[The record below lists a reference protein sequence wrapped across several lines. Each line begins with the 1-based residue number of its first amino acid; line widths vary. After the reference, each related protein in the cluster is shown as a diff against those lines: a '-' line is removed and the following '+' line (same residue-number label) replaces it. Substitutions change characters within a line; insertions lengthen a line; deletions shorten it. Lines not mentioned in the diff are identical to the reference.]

1 MEIILSVGHTSG
13 FILVVDINHD
23 SLSQFEPLF
32 LEFMQQEMQVD
43 AAHDIK
49 HVKRVVKTAKQLCD
63 EENADIAI
71 VLPAAYLHDCFTYPK
86 DHPNRKQSSAI
97 AAKKA
102 IAYLESIQYPQHYH
116 DAIAHAIE
124 AHSFSASIRPNTLE
138 AQIVQDADR
147 LDALGAIGVTRC
159 IQVSTHFN
167 AQLYNDNDMFAK
179 ERELNDKQFTVD
191 HFQTKLFKIVDTMN
205 TESAKL
211 EANKR
216 KAFMQTYLK
225 QLHDEVTA

>member
-1 MEIILSVGHTSG
+1 MT
-13 FILVVDINHD
+13 

-43 AAHDIK
+43 AAHDIE

-102 IAYLESIQYPQHYH
+102 IAYLEGIQYPQHYH

-124 AHSFSASIRPNTLE
+124 AHSFSANIRPNTLE

-225 QLHDEVTA
+225 QLYDEVTA

>member
-1 MEIILSVGHTSG
+1 MT
-13 FILVVDINHD
+13 

-43 AAHDIK
+43 AAHDIE

-102 IAYLESIQYPQHYH
+102 IAYLGSIQYPQHYH

-124 AHSFSASIRPNTLE
+124 AHSFSANIRPNTLE

-225 QLHDEVTA
+225 QLYDEVTA

>member
-1 MEIILSVGHTSG
+1 MT
-13 FILVVDINHD
+13 

-43 AAHDIK
+43 AAHDIE

-124 AHSFSASIRPNTLE
+124 AHSFSANIKPNTLE

-216 KAFMQTYLK
+216 KAFMQTYLE

>member
-1 MEIILSVGHTSG
+1 
-13 FILVVDINHD
+13 
-23 SLSQFEPLF
+23 
-32 LEFMQQEMQVD
+32 
-43 AAHDIK
+43 
-49 HVKRVVKTAKQLCD
+49 VKRVVKTAKQLCD

-124 AHSFSASIRPNTLE
+124 AHSFSANIRPNTLE

>member
-1 MEIILSVGHTSG
+1 MT
-13 FILVVDINHD
+13 

-43 AAHDIK
+43 AAHDIE

-124 AHSFSASIRPNTLE
+124 AHSFSANIRPNTLE

-179 ERELNDKQFTVD
+179 ERELNDKQFAVD

>member
-1 MEIILSVGHTSG
+1 MT
-13 FILVVDINHD
+13 
-23 SLSQFEPLF
+23 SLSQLEPLF

-43 AAHDIK
+43 AAHDIE

-124 AHSFSASIRPNTLE
+124 AHSFSANIRPNTLE

-205 TESAKL
+205 TESARL

-225 QLHDEVTA
+225 QLYDEVTA

>member
-1 MEIILSVGHTSG
+1 MT
-13 FILVVDINHD
+13 

-43 AAHDIK
+43 AAHDIE

-86 DHPNRKQSSAI
+86 DHPNRQQSSAI
-97 AAKKA
+97 TAKKA
-102 IAYLESIQYPQHYH
+102 IAYLESIQYPQQYH

-124 AHSFSASIRPNTLE
+124 AHSFSANIRPNTLE

>member
-1 MEIILSVGHTSG
+1 MT
-13 FILVVDINHD
+13 

-43 AAHDIK
+43 AAHDIE

-124 AHSFSASIRPNTLE
+124 AHGFSANIRPNTLE

>member
-1 MEIILSVGHTSG
+1 MT
-13 FILVVDINHD
+13 

-43 AAHDIK
+43 AAHDIE
-49 HVKRVVKTAKQLCD
+49 HVKRVVNTAKQLCD

-124 AHSFSASIRPNTLE
+124 AHSFSANIRPNTLE

>member
-1 MEIILSVGHTSG
+1 MT
-13 FILVVDINHD
+13 

-43 AAHDIK
+43 AAHDIE

-124 AHSFSASIRPNTLE
+124 AHSFSANIRPNTLE

-191 HFQTKLFKIVDTMN
+191 HFQTKLFKIADTMN
-205 TESAKL
+205 TVSAKL

>member
-1 MEIILSVGHTSG
+1 MT
-13 FILVVDINHD
+13 

-49 HVKRVVKTAKQLCD
+49 HVKRVVKTAKQLCE

-124 AHSFSASIRPNTLE
+124 AHSFSANIRPNTLE

-225 QLHDEVTA
+225 QLYDEVTA

>member
-1 MEIILSVGHTSG
+1 MT
-13 FILVVDINHD
+13 

-43 AAHDIK
+43 AAHDIE
-49 HVKRVVKTAKQLCD
+49 HVKRVVKTAKQLCY

-124 AHSFSASIRPNTLE
+124 AHSFSANIRPNTLE

-216 KAFMQTYLK
+216 KAFMQTYLE

>member
-1 MEIILSVGHTSG
+1 MT
-13 FILVVDINHD
+13 
-23 SLSQFEPLF
+23 SLSQLEPLF

-43 AAHDIK
+43 AAHDIE

-124 AHSFSASIRPNTLE
+124 AHSFSANIRPNTLE

-191 HFQTKLFKIVDTMN
+191 HFQTKLFKIVDTMK

-225 QLHDEVTA
+225 QLYDEVTA

>member
-1 MEIILSVGHTSG
+1 MT
-13 FILVVDINHD
+13 

-43 AAHDIK
+43 AAHDIE

-124 AHSFSASIRPNTLE
+124 AHSFSANIRPNTLE

-147 LDALGAIGVTRC
+147 LDALGAIGVARC

>member
-1 MEIILSVGHTSG
+1 MT
-13 FILVVDINHD
+13 

-43 AAHDIK
+43 AAHDIE

-124 AHSFSASIRPNTLE
+124 AHSFSANIRPNTLE
-138 AQIVQDADR
+138 AQIFQDADR

>member
-1 MEIILSVGHTSG
+1 MM
-13 FILVVDINHD
+13 

-43 AAHDIK
+43 AAHDIE

-102 IAYLESIQYPQHYH
+102 IAYLENIQYPQHYH

-124 AHSFSASIRPNTLE
+124 AHSFSANIRPNTLE

-225 QLHDEVTA
+225 QLYDEVTA

>member
-1 MEIILSVGHTSG
+1 MT
-13 FILVVDINHD
+13 

-43 AAHDIK
+43 AAHDIE

-71 VLPAAYLHDCFTYPK
+71 VLPAAYFHDCFTYPK

-124 AHSFSASIRPNTLE
+124 AHSFSANIRPNTLE

-216 KAFMQTYLK
+216 KAFMQTYLE

>member
-1 MEIILSVGHTSG
+1 MT
-13 FILVVDINHD
+13 

-43 AAHDIK
+43 AAHDIE

-102 IAYLESIQYPQHYH
+102 IAYLESVQYPQHYH

-124 AHSFSASIRPNTLE
+124 AHSFSANIRPNTLE

-191 HFQTKLFKIVDTMN
+191 HFQTKLLKIVDTMN

-225 QLHDEVTA
+225 QLYDEVTA

>member
-1 MEIILSVGHTSG
+1 MT
-13 FILVVDINHD
+13 

-43 AAHDIK
+43 AAHDIE

-124 AHSFSASIRPNTLE
+124 AHSFSANIRPNTLE

-179 ERELNDKQFTVD
+179 ERELNDKQFIVD

>member
-1 MEIILSVGHTSG
+1 MT
-13 FILVVDINHD
+13 

-43 AAHDIK
+43 AAHDIE
-49 HVKRVVKTAKQLCD
+49 HVKRVVKTAKQLCN

-124 AHSFSASIRPNTLE
+124 AHSFSANIRPNTLE

>member
-1 MEIILSVGHTSG
+1 MT
-13 FILVVDINHD
+13 

-32 LEFMQQEMQVD
+32 LGFMQQEMQVD
-43 AAHDIK
+43 AAHDIE

-124 AHSFSASIRPNTLE
+124 AHSFSANIRPNTLE

>member
-1 MEIILSVGHTSG
+1 MT
-13 FILVVDINHD
+13 
-23 SLSQFEPLF
+23 SLSKLEPLF

-43 AAHDIK
+43 AAHDIE

-124 AHSFSASIRPNTLE
+124 AHSFSANIRPNTLE

-167 AQLYNDNDMFAK
+167 AQLYNDNDIFAK

-225 QLHDEVTA
+225 QLYDEVTA

>member
-1 MEIILSVGHTSG
+1 MT
-13 FILVVDINHD
+13 

-43 AAHDIK
+43 AAHDIE

-124 AHSFSASIRPNTLE
+124 AHSFSANIRPNTLE

-167 AQLYNDNDMFAK
+167 AQLYNDNDIFAK

-225 QLHDEVTA
+225 QLYDEVTA

>member
-1 MEIILSVGHTSG
+1 MT
-13 FILVVDINHD
+13 

-43 AAHDIK
+43 AAHDIE

-124 AHSFSASIRPNTLE
+124 AHSFSANIRPNTLE

-225 QLHDEVTA
+225 QLHNEVTA

>member
-1 MEIILSVGHTSG
+1 MT
-13 FILVVDINHD
+13 

-43 AAHDIK
+43 AAHDIE

-124 AHSFSASIRPNTLE
+124 AHSFSANIRPNTLE
-138 AQIVQDADR
+138 AQIVQEADR

-216 KAFMQTYLK
+216 KAFMQTYLE

>member
-1 MEIILSVGHTSG
+1 MT
-13 FILVVDINHD
+13 

-43 AAHDIK
+43 AAHDIE

-86 DHPNRKQSSAI
+86 DYPNRKQSSAI

-124 AHSFSASIRPNTLE
+124 AHSFSANIRPNTLE

-225 QLHDEVTA
+225 QLYDEVTA